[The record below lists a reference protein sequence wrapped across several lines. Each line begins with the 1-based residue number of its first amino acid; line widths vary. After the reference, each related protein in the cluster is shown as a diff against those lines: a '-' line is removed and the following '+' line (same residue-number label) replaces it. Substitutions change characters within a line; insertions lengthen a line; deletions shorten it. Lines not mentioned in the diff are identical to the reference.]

1 MKFKTLSIENF
12 MAVGKESLSLDNR
25 GLILIQGE
33 NRDDTSQNSNG
44 AGKSTIVDALCWA
57 LYGQTARGESGDSIV
72 NRTAGKDCCV
82 SITVE
87 DGSDEYEIKRH
98 RKYTKKKNVLE
109 VIKNGKE
116 DLTKGT
122 DKLTQ
127 ELVTQI
133 MGCSYDVFRS
143 SVYAG
148 QDAQIDLPA
157 MTDKFLKQVVEEAA
171 GIDRL
176 QNAHEL
182 AKQKLSDKTKAYDAI
197 ERERFAEEMTI
208 SESDFH
214 LEQAEKK
221 VKEAEEKREE
231 EIKKFEFRIE
241 SKKKKAAVLIKEI
254 KAVDHVALQA
264 EYDTIV
270 NRVADT
276 SWQKKRE
283 LLRDKERSTGKALS
297 DKQHELKSI
306 KAELAKAKGKITNSE
321 SLIGEPCGECGKPYT
336 AEDMKDVIAV
346 AKKQIAEHLPKAKAM
361 TVEVE
366 TLAKALQETID
377 ELSAHESSVTVTDEE
392 KARRDAIKAQLDSY
406 QKSLADAK
414 QIKRDIEDDINALEA
429 TKTAKNEHEDTL
441 KTIKERVAK
450 AKESM
455 GTLQTKLDELTKGIR
470 VAEGVV
476 EVYSNTGVRAHIL
489 DTVTPY
495 LNARTADYLS
505 QLSDGNLEAIWTTL
519 SSTSKG
525 ELREKFNIAVTS
537 KTGGDK
543 YNLLSG
549 GEKRKVRLA
558 TNMALQDLV
567 SSRASKPLDLYIGD
581 EIDHALDVSGLER
594 LMALLEAKAKTQGTV
609 LVVSH
614 NELSDW
620 IRDSLTI
627 VKEGGFS
634 RFETSGAA

>member
-33 NRDDTSQNSNG
+33 NKDDTSQNSNG

-72 NRTAGKDCCV
+72 NRTAGKNCCV
-82 SITVE
+82 SITVA

-182 AKQKLSDKTKAYDAI
+182 AKKKLADKTKAFDAI
-197 ERERFAEEMTI
+197 ERDRFAEEMTV

-231 EIKKFEFRIE
+231 EVKKFEFRIE
-241 SKKKKAAVLIKEI
+241 SKKKKAAALIKEI

-264 EYDTIV
+264 EYDTIA
-270 NRVADT
+270 NRVADE
-276 SWQKKRE
+276 SWTKKRDA
-283 LLRDKERSTGKALS
+283 LRTMERDADKAVSNKR
-297 DKQHELKSI
+297 HELNAL
-306 KAELAKAKGKITNSE
+306 KAELAKAKSKITNSE
-321 SLIGEPCGECGKPYT
+321 ALVGTPCDECGKPHT
-336 AEDMKDVIAV
+336 AEDMKDVIAA
-346 AKKQIAEHLPKAKAM
+346 AKKQIAEQLPKAKAM

-366 TLAKALQETID
+366 MLSKALQEKTD
-377 ELSAHESSVTVTDEE
+377 ALSAHESSVTVTDEE
-392 KARRDAIKAQLDSY
+392 KARRDALKAQLDSY

-414 QIKRDIEDDINALEA
+414 QIKRDIEEDINALEA
-429 TKTAKNEHEDTL
+429 AKTAKNEHEDTL
-441 KTIKERVAK
+441 KAIKERVAK
-450 AKESM
+450 AKENMSE
-455 GTLQTKLDELTKGIR
+455 LQTKLDELTKGIR

-525 ELREKFNIAVTS
+525 ELREKFNITVTS

-549 GEKRKVRLA
+549 AEKRKVRLA

-627 VKEGGFS
+627 VKEGGYS

>member
-1 MKFKTLSIENF
+1 MKFQILSIENF
-12 MAVGKESLSLDNR
+12 MAVGKERLSLDER

-72 NRTAGKDCCV
+72 NRSAGKNCRV
-82 SITVE
+82 SITVK
-87 DGSDEYEIKRH
+87 DGEDEYEIIRH
-98 RKYTKKKNVLE
+98 RKYTKKRNVLE
-109 VIKNGKE
+109 VIKNGKD

-127 ELVTQI
+127 DLVTQI

-176 QNAHEL
+176 QSAHEL
-182 AKQKLSDKTKAYDAI
+182 AKQRLTDKTKAFDAI
-197 ERERFAEEMTI
+197 ERDRFAEEMTV

-214 LEQAEKK
+214 LEQAEKR
-221 VKEAEEKREE
+221 VEEFEEKREE

-241 SKKKKAAVLIKEI
+241 SKKKKAATLIKEI
-254 KAVDHVALQA
+254 KAVDHVALSA
-264 EYDTIV
+264 EYNTIV

-276 SWQKKRE
+276 RWQKKRE
-283 LLRDKERSTGKALS
+283 ELRLAERQVETSLRE
-297 DKQHELKSI
+297 KQHELKSL
-306 KAELAKAKGKITNSE
+306 KAELAKAKSKITNSE
-321 SLIGEPCGECGKPYT
+321 ALVGTPCDECGKPHT
-336 AEDMKDVIAV
+336 TDDVKDIIAT
-346 AKKQIAEHLPKAKAM
+346 AKKQIAEQLPKAKAM

-366 TLAKALQETID
+366 TLSKTLQKTTD
-377 ELSAHESSVTVTDEE
+377 ELSAHESSVTVSDEE
-392 KARRDAIKAQLDSY
+392 KTRRDALKAQLDNY
-406 QKSLADAK
+406 QKSLSEAK
-414 QIKRDIEDDINALEA
+414 QIKSDIEDDMKSLEQ
-429 TKTAKNEHEDTL
+429 KKKAKNEHEDTL
-441 KTIKERVAK
+441 KSVKERVAK
-450 AKESM
+450 AKENM
-455 GTLQTKLDELTKGIR
+455 GELQTKLDSLTKDIR
-470 VAEGVV
+470 IAEGVV

-627 VKEGGFS
+627 VKEGGYS